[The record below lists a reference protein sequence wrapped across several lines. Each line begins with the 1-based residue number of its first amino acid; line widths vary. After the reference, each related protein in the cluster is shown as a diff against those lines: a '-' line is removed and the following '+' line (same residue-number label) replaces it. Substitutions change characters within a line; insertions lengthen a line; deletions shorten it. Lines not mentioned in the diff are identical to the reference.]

1 MEEPPEPGPFG
12 PPEARFRLASAW
24 TGWDLTG
31 SQAIHPVPLPGSKT
45 PAESVVPHQSGPTA
59 AAPAPPTTQASA
71 VTWSRGCHRA
81 SAPAAYASHA
91 TLPPP
96 AQGSLPA
103 GWLAFAGRGSNS
115 PDRDERIQSVL
126 TSSSFPG
133 LTLSQAG
140 FTHQTR
146 LFLMADLWL
155 LAKEPAHSHQK

>member
-1 MEEPPEPGPFG
+1 G

-31 SQAIHPVPLPGSKT
+31 SQAIHPAPLPCSKT
-45 PAESVVPHQSGPTA
+45 PAESVVPHQSGPTD
-59 AAPAPPTTQASA
+59 AAPAPNPAKASA
-71 VTWSRGCHRA
+71 VTC
-81 SAPAAYASHA
+81 YASHA

-115 PDRDERIQSVL
+115 PDRGERVQSVL

-133 LTLSQAG
+133 ITLSQAG
-140 FTHQTR
+140 HTPAQEAGSDGATR
-146 LFLMADLWL
+146 PGPRA
-155 LAKEPAHSHQK
+155 LAPGRRACATGPWPS